1 MYDVMVLGA
10 GPGGYTAAIRAAQL
24 GAKTALVEKQDVGG
38 TCLNRGCIPT
48 KALIESVEAYLS
60 LAQMEAFGVSVKDAS
75 FNITKMYE
83 RKDQIVKQLRS
94 GVEALVK
101 SNSIELF
108 RGEAKFLTKNSV
120 ELTAGDKKTKLEA
133 KNIIIATGSVPVIVP
148 ISGADLPGVVT
159 SNEALAFATLPKSI
173 AIIGGGVIGVEL
185 ASVFAGLG
193 VKVSILEMLPD
204 VLITIDPEIS
214 AALKKILARQN
225 IDVFTSAAVK
235 TITESGGLKKIAY
248 ETGGVSSYLE
258 AEKVIMATGR
268 KPCTEKLG
276 AAEIGV
282 KMERARIVV
291 DSAQRT
297 SVANIYA
304 IGDASS
310 KIQLAHV
317 AMAEGIVAAE
327 NAVGHTAEMDYSA
340 VPSCIYTNPEIACVG
355 LSEKQAREKG
365 IDVIIGRF
373 PLMANGR
380 AMTMGQTTGFV
391 KILADRRDGSIV
403 GAHLFGPHVTEMI
416 AELALAIR
424 LEATL
429 DEIKATIHP
438 HPTLSECLF
447 EAAHDATGECIHSL
461 AKKNGKGV
469 S

>member
-24 GAKTALVEKQDVGG
+24 DAKTVLVEKQDLGG

-60 LAQMEAFGVSVKDAS
+60 LSHMEAFGVSVKDAS
-75 FNITKMYE
+75 FNAVKMYE

-101 SNSIELF
+101 SNNIELL
-108 RGEAKFLTKNSV
+108 RGETKFLTKNSV
-120 ELTAGDKKTKLEA
+120 ELTTGDKKTKLDA
-133 KNIIIATGSVPVIVP
+133 KNIIIATGSVPVIIP
-148 ISGADLPGVVT
+148 IPGADLQGVVT

-185 ASVFAGLG
+185 ATVFAGLG
-193 VKVSILEMLPD
+193 VKVSILEMLPE

-214 AALKKILARQN
+214 AALKKILAAQN
-225 IDVFTSAAVK
+225 IDIFTSAGVK
-235 TITESGGLKKIAY
+235 TITESGGLKKITY
-248 ETGGVSSYLE
+248 ETGGISASLE

-276 AAEIGV
+276 LAEIGV
-282 KMERARIVV
+282 KMEKARIIV
-291 DSAQRT
+291 DSTQRT

-317 AMAEGIVAAE
+317 AMAEGVVAAD
-327 NAVGHTAEMDYSA
+327 NATGHTAEMDYSA

-365 IDVIIGRF
+365 IDVMIGRF

-391 KILADRRDGSIV
+391 KILADRRDGGIV

-416 AELALAIR
+416 AEMALAIR

-447 EAAHDATGECIHSL
+447 EAAHDATGECIHL
-461 AKKNGKGV
+461 PCKKKR
-469 S
+469 

>member
-60 LAQMEAFGVSVKDAS
+60 LAHIEAFGVSVKDAS
-75 FNITKMYE
+75 FNVTKMYE

-101 SNSIELF
+101 SNNIELH

-120 ELTAGDKKTKLEA
+120 ELITGDKKTKLEA

-148 ISGADLPGVVT
+148 IPGADLQGVVT

-185 ASVFAGLG
+185 AAVFAGLG
-193 VKVSILEMLPD
+193 VKVSILEMLPE

-214 AALKKILARQN
+214 AAIKKILAAQN
-225 IDVFTSAAVK
+225 IDIFTSAAVK

-248 ETGGVSSYLE
+248 ETGGVSACLE

-276 AAEIGV
+276 TAEIGV
-282 KMERARIVV
+282 KMEKARIIV

-297 SVANIYA
+297 SISNIYA

-317 AMAEGIVAAE
+317 AMAEGVVAAE
-327 NAVGHTAEMDYSA
+327 NATGHTAEMDYSA
-340 VPSCIYTNPEIACVG
+340 VPACIYTNPEIASVG

-365 IDVIIGRF
+365 IDLIIGRF

-447 EAAHDATGECIHSL
+447 EAAHDATGECIHL
-461 AKKNGKGV
+461 PCKKKR
-469 S
+469 